1 MTAIVIKTNQEIKYL
16 RESNRVVALL
26 LQYLASIVRPG
37 VTTAYLDHQAE
48 RFIYKHGAVPGFK
61 GYMGYPATVCI
72 SINDEVVH
80 GIPSP
85 KRVIKEGDIVSIDAG
100 VILKG
105 FYGDAAIT
113 VPVGEVPP
121 ETRKLLQV
129 TEEALYK
136 GIEAAVVGNRVGDI
150 GYAVQQWVE
159 KHGFS
164 VVRDYTGHGIGR
176 KLHEPPQV
184 PNYGERGKG
193 ILLRPGMTIAIEPM
207 VNAGGFEVETMDDG
221 WTVVTADHSLSAHF
235 EHTIAI
241 MEDGTEILSR
251 P

>member
-1 MTAIVIKTNQEIKYL
+1 M
-16 RESNRVVALL
+16 
-26 LQYLASIVRPG
+26 
-37 VTTAYLDHQAE
+37 TTAYLDHQAE
-48 RFIYKHGAVPGFK
+48 RFIHKHGAVPGFK

-113 VPVGEVPP
+113 VPVGGVSP
-121 ETRKLLQV
+121 EARKLLQV
-129 TEEALYK
+129 TEESLYK

-193 ILLRPGMTIAIEPM
+193 ALLRPGMTIAIEPM
-207 VNAGGFEVETMDDG
+207 VNAGGFEVKTRNDG

-241 MEDGTEILSR
+241 MEDRTEILSR